1 MASEDKIKECSF
13 CGKTKEQSKK
23 LIVGES
29 AGICNECV
37 AFCQELLGQDIEEF
51 VKTDIDLDPMKI
63 KEHLDLHVIGQQEA
77 KKMISVAVAN
87 HYKRINNTRNT
98 PLEIN
103 KANVLLLGPTGCG
116 KTMLAKSIAKYLDV
130 PFAVADATSLTEAGY
145 VGDDAE
151 TMISRLLHAAD
162 GDIKL
167 AERGIIFIDE
177 VDKITR
183 KSESTSITRDV
194 SGEGVQQALLKIIE
208 GTICRVNLTGNR
220 KHPSGE
226 TVDVDTSNIL
236 FVAGGAFVGLDKIV
250 QRRKS
255 NNSIGFGSNI
265 KKDISL
271 QALKE
276 VNADD
281 LNKYGLIPELVGRFT
296 NTVALEEL
304 ELKDLQYVL
313 SKIENNLIE
322 QYTYLFKL
330 DKVDL
335 ELTQDAIETI
345 AKRTQTLKTGARG
358 LHTELERALMPHM
371 YNVQNYRQQGI
382 KRVILDSNQVNKP
395 TILTKETNGKI

>member
-1 MASEDKIKECSF
+1 MAIDDKIKECSF

-37 AFCQELLGQDIEEF
+37 TFCQELLGQDIEEF
-51 VKTDIDLDPMKI
+51 VKTDIDLDPIHI

-87 HYKRINNTRNT
+87 HYKRINNTKNT
-98 PLEIN
+98 PLEID

-130 PFAVADATSLTEAGY
+130 PFAIADATSLTEAGY

-167 AERGIIFIDE
+167 AERGIVFIDE

-226 TVDVDTSNIL
+226 VAEVDTSNIL
-236 FVAGGAFVGLDKIV
+236 FIAGGAFVGLEKLIKG
-250 QRRKS
+250 RIK
-255 NNSIGFGSNI
+255 NTGMGFGSELKDDNNI
-265 KKDISL
+265 
-271 QALKE
+271 
-276 VNADD
+276 D
-281 LNKYGLIPELVGRFT
+281 LNLVGPQDLLKYGLIPELVGRFT
-296 NTVALEEL
+296 NTVSLREL
-304 ELKDLQYVL
+304 DEDQLVQVASGVK
-313 SKIENNLIE
+313 NNLVE
-322 QYTYLFKL
+322 QYKYLFSLDNVKL
-330 DKVDL
+330 DIK
-335 ELTQDAIETI
+335 QDAIREI
-345 AKRTQTLKTGARG
+345 AQRTQTLKTGARG
-358 LHTELERALMPHM
+358 IHTELERTLLPHM
-371 YNVQNYRQQGI
+371 YNISAYKKQGI
-382 KRVILDSNQVNKP
+382 KTVVIDKQQVNKP
-395 TILTKETNGKI
+395 QPLVNQENK